1 MKFRYYLYKNKF
13 LIVLKIQNKFFYFI
27 YTFKLKLTF
36 ILKISNLSDLTF
48 LVDFTSDFLNV
59 FKLFYNLNYIF
70 FLNSFLND
78 AKIIEDLMKIFLN
91 D

>member
-1 MKFRYYLYKNKF
+1 M
-13 LIVLKIQNKFFYFI
+13 IVLKIQNKFFYFI